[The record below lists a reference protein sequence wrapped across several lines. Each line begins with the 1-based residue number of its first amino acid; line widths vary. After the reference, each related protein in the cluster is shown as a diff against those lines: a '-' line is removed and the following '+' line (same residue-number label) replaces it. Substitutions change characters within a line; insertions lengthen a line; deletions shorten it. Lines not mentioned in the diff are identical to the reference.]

1 MIETA
6 CQFGPNQSLIGVLT
20 TPEPTQASPKTAV
33 VLFNAGVIPR
43 YGPHRINVKLARD
56 LVAKG
61 LAVLRFDLSGV
72 GDSPHQAG
80 EGDFRAQAVRDIRSA
95 MDHVTAATGVERFI
109 LIGICSGAVNA
120 YWAAQADERVSGLM
134 MIDGFWYPTRLSA
147 WVRRWK
153 RLQVTPWA
161 KVFGAAWRSLLPRPA
176 VPSDK
181 AAVEPGLFDGDGTPP
196 NPPKPDFSRVMQ
208 TLVDRGTA
216 VFVLYTGS
224 VLDFYSYGAQF
235 RHAFAGQG
243 WLSKVRSDL
252 RSDIDHT
259 VTSQD
264 AQRRFIDL
272 IATWVGQQMP
282 PVDRGHA

>member
-20 TPEPTQASPKTAV
+20 TPAPTQAPPKIAV

-56 LVAKG
+56 LAAKG
-61 LAVLRFDLSGV
+61 LAVMRFDLSGV

-95 MDHVTAATGVERFI
+95 MDHVAEVTGIERFI

-153 RLQVTPWA
+153 RLQVTPWS
-161 KVFGAAWRSLLPRPA
+161 KVLGAAWRSLLRRPA
-176 VPSDK
+176 VQSGK
-181 AAVEPGLFDGDGTPP
+181 AAEPGLFDGDGTPA
-196 NPPKPDFSRVMQ
+196 NPPKPDFSKAME
-208 TLVDRGTA
+208 TLVGRGTA
-216 VFVLYTGS
+216 VLVLYTGS
-224 VLDFYSYGAQF
+224 VLDYYSYGAQF

-243 WLSKVRSDL
+243 WLSQVRCEL
-252 RSDIDHT
+252 RPDIDHT
-259 VTSQD
+259 VTSQ
-264 AQRRFIDL
+264 ASQRSFIDL
-272 IATWVGQQMP
+272 IAAWVGRQASP
-282 PVDRGHA
+282 TGRSGA